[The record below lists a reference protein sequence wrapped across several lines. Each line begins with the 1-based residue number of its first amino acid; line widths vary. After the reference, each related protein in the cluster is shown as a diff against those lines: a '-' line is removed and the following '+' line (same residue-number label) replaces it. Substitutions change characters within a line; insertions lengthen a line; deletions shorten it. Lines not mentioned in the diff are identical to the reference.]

1 MDREIKMSALESYTS
16 GASGTNL
23 HNLSQNMNRK
33 EFVGHLTNC
42 LFFLFLAKLIGI
54 N

>member
-1 MDREIKMSALESYTS
+1 MSALESYTS

-23 HNLSQNMNRK
+23 HNLLSQKMNKK

-42 LFFLFLAKLIGI
+42 LFLLFLAKLIGI